1 MSIETETAVKAAES
15 LADWSKWVVTLQT
28 AAIAAVPYILG
39 ATDADKKIAA
49 WQNFNWSL
57 KTCLCCYLVSILAG
71 TIVLGNVPIALT
83 KLANGQCTQFNVH
96 DEDAI
101 PFGWLGAKVW
111 HFSGIEHFFFFAG
124 TIMLV
129 IHLWNK
135 N

>member
-39 ATDADKKIAA
+39 TGEDKKIA
-49 WQNFNWSL
+49 WQNFDCSL
-57 KTCLCCYLVSILAG
+57 KISLCFYLVSILAG

-83 KLANGQCTQFNVH
+83 KLANGGCDKFNVH
-96 DEDAI
+96 DEEAI
-101 PFGWLGAKVW
+101 PFGWIGAKVW
-111 HFSGIEHFFFFAG
+111 HLSGIEHFFFFAG

-129 IHLWNK
+129 IHLWQK